1 MPFGDVNTGL
11 SAHGALFEEV
21 ELFVTVTG
29 RQQQQQQQQQ
39 QHEQQRSTQQ
49 LVILKPDILNNN
61 IKNL

>member
-39 QHEQQRSTQQ
+39 HEQQRSTQQ

-61 IKNL
+61 IKNV